1 MDLSNL
7 KKAINDYNIELAS
20 SIIVDLYIHE
30 QRNFKKALLL
40 SNSLPEPLNRDFTE
54 ENLKAFIDT
63 FCMAA
68 MELLNRGKDISFF
81 MKQILEIIFAIKSIY
96 KNSKSNLDR
105 LERNEFSKYTLSQ
118 QIQMYCIYIEDQNR
132 LSNTMLIDKE
142 YITGMER
149 ELANHKADNVKGANV
164 SLADN
169 FEFTLEI
176 ADTLFRLLYF
186 KSGRNTE
193 QQENFNHEGIWP
205 YEISSLEEIMHLAS
219 QRILL
224 NSTWG
229 KFKYRDWNVLINNT
243 KFEENFL
250 SFVPQVKE
258 NYMKELI
265 GINRYKYQMYAN
277 FYKGNKE
284 NLNNNY
290 HIKYVEDC
298 SKMIDV
304 NNIETLFELPKEK
317 YFPATEFIKPFIE
330 VQMNLVDEIYLRV
343 EYDGLNIEEYIKGFE
358 YLYTIASI
366 YKNSVLLDFDEKDK
380 YQYKKLSPIVH
391 IEKFIEHFKNLY
403 NIENTSAEKIINS
416 FVFNSKTKMD
426 IFSQPLIYVGK
437 DNVVFCPT
445 LVAQMNMN
453 RIIQLRA
460 MDFEIDVSEKGEEF
474 ERNLRFILSYN
485 DHIKVNTNKIEF
497 KAYDERDIEFDFIGM
512 FEDYLLLIEFKHI
525 KLPYS
530 EKQYKNAFDT
540 IKYGVDQVNRR
551 EKVIKNDWK
560 TIQEMCS
567 FDLPDE
573 PIEENKILKLVCTNI
588 FNFSTIIHDGVSII
602 DSSSLLKFFMAPEIQ
617 GVAISEEVTEVFK
630 RNLWINKYPTVTE
643 FIEYLQCPIAIEPY
657 ITCYNETFK
666 PIPKVNED
674 DYNIL
679 FFDYELIKD
688 PYEFLYKAPKIIN
701 HKAMS
706 IKIGRNEK
714 CPCQSGVK
722 YKKCCGK

>member
-1 MDLSNL
+1 MDFSNL
-7 KKAINDYNIELAS
+7 KKAINDHNIELAS

-30 QRNFKKALLL
+30 QRNFKKSLLL
-40 SNSLPEPLNRDFTE
+40 SNSLPEPLNRDITE
-54 ENLKAFIDT
+54 EKLKTLIDI
-63 FCMAA
+63 FHMAA
-68 MELLNRGKDISFF
+68 MDLLGRGKDISFF
-81 MKQILEIIFAIKSIY
+81 IKQFSEIITAIKSIY
-96 KNSKSNLDR
+96 KNSKSNLER
-105 LERNEFSKYTLSQ
+105 LERNEFSEYTLSQ

-132 LSNTMLIDKE
+132 LSNAMLIDHE

-149 ELANHKADNVKGANV
+149 EIANYKANNANGANV

-169 FEFTLEI
+169 SEFILEI

-186 KSGRNTE
+186 KSEKTIE
-193 QQENFNHEGIWP
+193 EQENFNHEGIWP
-205 YEISSLEEIMHLAS
+205 YEISSLEEIVHLAS

-224 NSTWG
+224 NYTWG
-229 KFKYRDWNVLINNT
+229 KFKYRDWSVSSNKT
-243 KFEENFL
+243 KFEEDYLF
-250 SFVPQVKE
+250 FVPRVKE
-258 NYMKELI
+258 DYMKELI

-277 FYKGNKE
+277 FFDGNKE
-284 NLNNNY
+284 DLKNNY
-290 HIKYVEDC
+290 HIEYVKDC
-298 SKMIDV
+298 SKIIDS
-304 NNIETLFELPKEK
+304 NKIETLFELPKKE
-317 YFPATEFIKPFIE
+317 YFLATEFIKPFIE
-330 VQMNLVDEIYLRV
+330 VQMDLVDEIYLRV
-343 EYDGLNIEEYIKGFE
+343 EYDGLNIKEYIKGFE
-358 YLYTIASI
+358 YLYTISNI
-366 YKNSVLLDFDEKDK
+366 YKKSVLLDFKEKDK
-380 YQYKKLSPIVH
+380 YQYKKLSPIVP

-445 LVAQMNMN
+445 LVDQMNMN

-474 ERNLRFILSYN
+474 ERNLRFILNYN

-525 KLPYS
+525 KMPYS

-573 PIEENKILKLVCTNI
+573 PIEENKIIKIVCTNI
-588 FNFSTIIHDGVSII
+588 FNFSTMVHDGVSII

-617 GVAISEEVTEVFK
+617 GIAISEEVEEVFK

-643 FIEYLQCPIAIEPY
+643 FIDYLKCPIAIEPY
-657 ITCYNETFK
+657 ITCYNETLK
-666 PIPKVNED
+666 PIIKVNED

-679 FFDYELIKD
+679 FFDYELIKN
-688 PYEFLYKAPKIIN
+688 PYDFLYRAPKN
-701 HKAMS
+701 LNKKTMS
-706 IKIGRNEK
+706 IKVGRNEI
-714 CPCQSGVK
+714 CPCQSGKK